1 LRACGLLNLDRGRY
15 SFLRGKNSSVES
27 FAMTARSIL
36 ALLSIAF
43 GIAVI
48 LATITS
54 VKYPPF
60 NDYDRAALTRH
71 NSPRA

>member
-1 LRACGLLNLDRGRY
+1 MTHRA
-15 SFLRGKNSSVES
+15 
-27 FAMTARSIL
+27 IL

-48 LATITS
+48 LAVVTS
-54 VKYPPF
+54 VKYPPL

-71 NSPRA
+71 NSPTA

>member
-1 LRACGLLNLDRGRY
+1 
-15 SFLRGKNSSVES
+15 
-27 FAMTARSIL
+27 MTFRSIL

-48 LATITS
+48 LAAVTS
-54 VKYPPF
+54 VKYPPL

-71 NSPRA
+71 NSPRGMRQSTLDVRWPLNPAQGRLSFWPG

>member
-1 LRACGLLNLDRGRY
+1 
-15 SFLRGKNSSVES
+15 
-27 FAMTARSIL
+27 MTARSIL

-48 LATITS
+48 LAAVTS

-71 NSPRA
+71 NSPRHEVIYA